1 MYSLTALNSTVVL
14 RGSFC
19 KNKQYKSNVR
29 IVKSKNIRAKKNF
42 TTQAKFSEDVMPTN
56 DIKAVAEKLNG
67 RLAMLGFLAGS
78 GYELVSGMNYIDQ
91 VQDTWPYLGVLVGII
106 TFATLRT
113 RNLDVV
119 EEAPFTTNLELLN
132 GRMAMIGVLCKFIY
146 DSHLLPI

>member
-1 MYSLTALNSTVVL
+1 
-14 RGSFC
+14 
-19 KNKQYKSNVR
+19 
-29 IVKSKNIRAKKNF
+29 
-42 TTQAKFSEDVMPTN
+42 
-56 DIKAVAEKLNG
+56 
-67 RLAMLGFLAGS
+67 
-78 GYELVSGMNYIDQ
+78 MNYIDQ
-91 VQDTWPYLGVLVGII
+91 VKDTWPYLGVLVGII

>member
-1 MYSLTALNSTVVL
+1 MYSLTTLNSTVL

-19 KNKQYKSNVR
+19 QNQQYKSNVR
-29 IVKSKNIRAKKNF
+29 IVKSQNIRAKKNF
-42 TTQAKFSEDVMPTN
+42 TTHAKFSEDVMPTN

-91 VQDTWPYLGVLVGII
+91 VKFTWPYLGVLVGIV

-119 EEAPFTTNLELLN
+119 EEAPFTTSLELLN